1 MSFLPELLARLAP
14 PPVHTTEDY
23 DGWEFRWKYFVFRP
37 ATLKTEGYLVL
48 GLFLYILVV
57 FYGISRNKSK
67 AKAWLTAHLPIYQR
81 EFSRPQAKDALISD
95 GNSDFFNFS
104 TGRRNITS
112 LHTIFT
118 LRPRHDLFQI
128 LYQTAWSLIDLKYQP
143 EDEIQLDF
151 QLAPNALASDF
162 VWGVVSKS
170 DLAIVKKDRW
180 DLTFTKTTES
190 PALPATMSVM
200 SEFADVTENLLKPI
214 GGFSLTEVLK
224 DPKIQPYF
232 RSLSSPDRIPTYS
245 FARFVLA
252 TDPSIAHQIT
262 DQPRQR
268 PASPLPVEAREKHL
282 ILNLRFS
289 PSPETVAP
297 LLAAVFQLI
306 DSLNKVNLRPET
318 KTKLRKVRED
328 TDKQIKEEKEKE
340 AKEEQ
345 LDAKAAAKKK
355 AEEERIAKLTPAEQK
370 KELERQHKRNLRK
383 SQGKMAVR
391 K

>member
-67 AKAWLTAHLPIYQR
+67 AKALLTAHLPIYQR
-81 EFSRPQAKDALISD
+81 EFSKPQAKDALISD

-170 DLAIVKKDRW
+170 DLATVKKDRW

-232 RSLSSPDRIPTYS
+232 RSLS
-245 FARFVLA
+245 
-252 TDPSIAHQIT
+252 IT

-268 PASPLPVEAREKHL
+268 PVLPLPVEAREKHL

-297 LLAAVFQLI
+297 LLAAMFQFI

-345 LDAKAAAKKK
+345 LDARAAAKKK